1 MNKYIYITLVDN
13 TVKEYK
19 LGVTPIEVAKDIFSE
34 KNIDKL
40 LSASINDNQIE
51 LYTPIYANSKLCFYT
66 WEDELGKKAFWHSS
80 AHLLAQAIL
89 ELYPQVKLSIGPA
102 INNGFYYDIDFVNTS
117 FTEKD
122 FSIVEKIMIKN
133 AKKASRFKV
142 YNISKIKA
150 LSFYKDNI
158 YKTELI
164 RNIKDKDLTFCTN
177 DNFTDLCRGG
187 HIPNTAFIKY
197 IKLINIS
204 GVYWRGNKNNKQLT
218 RIYGISFPNEF
229 YFKKYLYDISEY
241 QKRDHR
247 KLGKKLGLFTF
258 SKRVG
263 SGLPLWLPKGTLL
276 RKLLEEFLT
285 KLQQK
290 IGYEM
295 VITPHIGHKDL
306 YTISG
311 HLDKYMENS
320 FKSILTPNSEDEFI
334 LKPMN
339 CPHHCEIYRSHQW
352 SYKDL
357 PKRFAE
363 FGTVYRYE
371 QSGEL
376 HGLTRVR
383 SFTQDDA
390 HIFCTSDQLL
400 NEFKLVIDLVI
411 YILNSLGFK
420 EYTAQISLRDYNN
433 TEKYIGTNENWQ
445 KAEEYIIKATK
456 EKKLKTKLVYGE
468 AAFYG
473 PKLDFIVKDALGR
486 NWQLGTIQVDY
497 NMPIR
502 FDLNYKGYDN
512 KLHRPIMIHRA
523 PFGSLERFIAI
534 LIEHTGG
541 DFPLW
546 LAPYQ
551 VSILTISKKYI
562 VYAKNIYNIILS
574 SNIRVFMDDRD
585 EKIGKK
591 ILYAE
596 ISKIPIMIIIGY
608 KEEKNKS
615 ISIRRRGSNNIEEI
629 KIEKFLN
636 FIKKELT

>member
-1 MNKYIYITLVDN
+1 MIYITLVDN

-19 LGVTPIEVAKDIFSE
+19 VGVTPIEVAKDIFC
-34 KNIDKL
+34 KKKIDKL

-51 LYTPIYANSKLCFYT
+51 LNTPIYANAKLCFYT

-89 ELYPQVKLSIGPA
+89 ELYPQVKLTIGPA

-117 FTEKD
+117 FTKKD

-133 AKKASRFKV
+133 AKKASQFKV
-142 YNISKIKA
+142 YNISKIEA
-150 LSFYKDNI
+150 LSYYKDNI

-164 RNIKDKDLTFCTN
+164 KNIKDKDLTFCKH
-177 DNFTDLCRGG
+177 DNFIDLCKGG
-187 HIPNTAFIKY
+187 HIPHTAFIKY

-218 RIYGISFPNEF
+218 RIYGISFPNEY
-229 YFKKYLYDISEY
+229 YFNKYLSNISEY

-247 KLGKKLGLFTF
+247 KIGKKLEIFTF

-306 YTISG
+306 YTTSG
-311 HLDKYMENS
+311 HWDKYMENS
-320 FKSILTPNSEDEFI
+320 FKSILTPNSEEEFI

-339 CPHHCEIYRSHQW
+339 CPHHCEIYRSHQL

-371 QSGEL
+371 HSGEL

-420 EYTAQISLRDYNN
+420 DYTAQISLRDYNN
-433 TEKYIGTNENWQ
+433 TSKYIGTNENW
-445 KAEEYIIKATK
+445 KKSEEYIIQATK
-456 EKKLKTKLVYGE
+456 EKDLKTKLVYGE

-502 FDLNYKGYDN
+502 FDLNYKGNDN

-551 VSILTISKKYI
+551 GVILTISKKYL
-562 VYAKNIYNIILS
+562 VYAKKIFNILS
-574 SNIRVFMDDRD
+574 SNIRLLMDDRN

-591 ILYAE
+591 ILDAE
-596 ISKIPIMIIIGY
+596 ISKIPIMIIIGH

-615 ISIRRRGSNNIEEI
+615 ISLRRRGSNNFEEI
-629 KIEKFLN
+629 QIEKFLKI
-636 FIKKELT
+636 IKKELTF